1 MSRRTPAPPRGGT
14 SLCWP
19 LTTTAT
25 KKWGEIPFTTT
36 SFTGILTQST
46 VCSMYPNYRPFWYLW
61 HTMHWKKSYILNCK
75 QRQFVADAI
84 NHGVKANFSSLQLF
98 DCVWTMVYN
107 NVTYFAMTVYPL
119 ILLGTSIVSPVP
131 GRYPATP
138 AWRHIDVHISC
149 NHGRKKWRK
158 KPLHNYFIHR
168 HIDPLYILVNVVL
181 FFWLQKYAKSGV

>member
-1 MSRRTPAPPRGGT
+1 MSRRIPAPPRGGT

-107 NVTYFAMTVYPL
+107 NVTYFAMTVYPWYYLARVSYPPSPGGTPQPPRGDILMFIFLATTAAKNGGKNPFTTTLFTGTL
-119 ILLGTSIVSPVP
+119 IHCI
-131 GRYPATP
+131 
-138 AWRHIDVHISC
+138 
-149 NHGRKKWRK
+149 
-158 KPLHNYFIHR
+158 
-168 HIDPLYILVNVVL
+168 
-181 FFWLQKYAKSGV
+181 FW